1 MTYHEYQY
9 WQAFNIL
16 EPIGMQREN
25 VFQANIAKTVFDV
38 NCPDNGFGLS
48 DFLLFQLHQER
59 TVEDV
64 MDDIK
69 ARMASMC

>member
-25 VFQANIAKTVFDV
+25 VFQGEYCENSFDV